1 MESRNFIRAHLRAKL
16 AEVNEDI
23 RTYPQ
28 PIAHCDAQLAGLHE
42 ERASLLEALD
52 WLATAS
58 EPETVT

>member
-1 MESRNFIRAHLRAKL
+1 MESRNFIRAQLRAKL

-52 WLATAS
+52 WLATAP

>member
-1 MESRNFIRAHLRAKL
+1 MESRAYIRSQLRAKL

-42 ERASLLEALD
+42 ERAKLLEALD
-52 WLATAS
+52 WLSTAT
-58 EPETVT
+58 ETEAVS